1 MARQILVVEDEALI
15 ADAIA
20 ARLRSEGHEVRVAG
34 DGPTGVAYAERFEPD
49 LVILD
54 LMLPG
59 LDGLEVCRQIQRER
73 HVPVLMLTA
82 RDDETDLVIG
92 LAVGADDYLTK
103 PFSMRELVA
112 RVQALL
118 RRLDALAGRTQPKVL
133 HLDDE
138 IEIDLDAR
146 RVRQR
151 GEVVHLTP
159 TEFDLLVGLAE
170 RPGRVLTRERLLVD
184 VWGYRD
190 GSGARTVDSH
200 VRALRRK
207 LGDGVVRTVHGVG
220 YALGETGA
228 DANLDPDVDVDVDV
242 DVDGDGDPEAEAD
255 VAP

>member
-1 MARQILVVEDEALI
+1 MARTVVVVEDEALI

-20 ARLRSEGHEVRVAG
+20 ARLRSEGLEVHVAG
-34 DGPTGVAYAERFEPD
+34 DGPTGVAYAERFDPD

-59 LDGLEVCRQIQRER
+59 LDGLEVCRRIQRDR
-73 HVPVLMLTA
+73 HVPVLMVTA
-82 RDDETDLVIG
+82 RDDETDLVVG

-118 RRLDALAGRTQPKVL
+118 RRVDALAGRSTTRTLQ
-133 HLDDE
+133 LDDD
-138 IEIDLDAR
+138 IEVDIEAR
-146 RVRQR
+146 RVRHH
-151 GEVVHLTP
+151 GELVHLTP
-159 TEFDLLVGLAE
+159 TEFDLLVGFAE
-170 RPGRVLTRERLLVD
+170 RPGKVLTRERLLVE

-220 YALGETGA
+220 YALGE
-228 DANLDPDVDVDVDV
+228 PD
-242 DVDGDGDPEAEAD
+242 EAD
-255 VAP
+255 LPAP

>member
-20 ARLRSEGHEVRVAG
+20 ARLRSEGHEVRVAS

-118 RRLDALAGRTQPKVL
+118 RRLDALAGRTQTKVM
-133 HLDDE
+133 HLDDD

-146 RVRQR
+146 RVRQH

-207 LGDGVVRTVHGVG
+207 LGDNVVRTVHGVG
-220 YALGETGA
+220 YALGESPESPDVGGSGSTAADGAEAA
-228 DANLDPDVDVDVDV
+228 DAPRS
-242 DVDGDGDPEAEAD
+242 
-255 VAP
+255 

>member
-1 MARQILVVEDEALI
+1 MARRILVVEDEALI

-20 ARLRSEGHEVRVAG
+20 ARLRNEGVEVQLAA
-34 DGPTGVAYAERFEPD
+34 DGPSGVAYAERFEPD

-59 LDGLEVCRQIQRER
+59 LDGLEVCRRIQHDR
-73 HVPVLMLTA
+73 HVPVMMLTA
-82 RDDETDLVIG
+82 RDDETDLVVG

-112 RVQALL
+112 RAQALL
-118 RRLDALAGRTQPKVL
+118 RRVDALAGRAAAPTL
-133 HLDDE
+133 RLDDD
-138 IEIDLDAR
+138 IEIDTEGR

-151 GEVVHLTP
+151 GEAVHLTP
-159 TEFDLLVGLAE
+159 TEFDLLVGFAE
-170 RPGRVLTRERLLVD
+170 RPGKVLTRERLLVD

-220 YALGETGA
+220 YALGEPA
-228 DANLDPDVDVDVDV
+228 D
-242 DVDGDGDPEAEAD
+242 EES
-255 VAP
+255 